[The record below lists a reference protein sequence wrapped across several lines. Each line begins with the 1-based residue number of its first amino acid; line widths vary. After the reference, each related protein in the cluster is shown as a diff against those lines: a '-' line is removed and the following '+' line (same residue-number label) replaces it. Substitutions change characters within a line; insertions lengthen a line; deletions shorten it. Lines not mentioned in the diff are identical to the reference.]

1 MKMAQWVAVLLGVAV
16 LGLAANAIAATP
28 LETARANA
36 VAADQKA
43 DASLKASQDL
53 VAKAQAALKTAQDN
67 LIKAKAG
74 TDQAAIQK
82 AQDAADAAAKA
93 LKEKEA
99 ELKIIADLVAK
110 IKAAAKE
117 SIEAADK
124 VAGAKPDEAKLL
136 TQKAINASR
145 KATRLN
151 QQLDSKL
158 ALMAGLT
165 PPASSTT
172 TTTTSTSTTT
182 TTTSTSTTTSTTIP
196 PRRPPTPTPVGST

>member
-1 MKMAQWVAVLLGVAV
+1 MRWRQ
-16 LGLAANAIAATP
+16 
-28 LETARANA
+28 
-36 VAADQKA
+36 
-43 DASLKASQDL
+43 
-53 VAKAQAALKTAQDN
+53 
-67 LIKAKAG
+67 IKAKAG